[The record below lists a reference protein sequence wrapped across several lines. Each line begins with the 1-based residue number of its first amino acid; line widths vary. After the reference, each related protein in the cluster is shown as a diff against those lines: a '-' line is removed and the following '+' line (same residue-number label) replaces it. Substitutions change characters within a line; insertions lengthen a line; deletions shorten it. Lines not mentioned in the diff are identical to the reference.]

1 MSIITYSCSYRYAVA
16 LWDSEALDTGLLN
29 ISVDDTVLAEKEIS
43 LPFYVLQE
51 LTARLTKE
59 YGARFKLLRSLELV
73 QAVETTTKELVDTSE
88 ELGILG
94 R

>member
-1 MSIITYSCSYRYAVA
+1 MSIITYSCSYRYTVA
-16 LWDSEALDTGLLN
+16 LWDSKQDAGLLN
-29 ISVDDTVLAEKEIS
+29 IVVESRELEEKEVSLPIYCIYKIAERLAEK
-43 LPFYVLQE
+43 
-51 LTARLTKE
+51 
-59 YGARFKLLRSLELV
+59 YGARFKLIRSLELA